1 MRRVTLW
8 VFSAITVAVVTGL
21 VVYQLHIGTKYLPPL
36 SLTGS
41 GATAGGGGGKPSM
54 SRIASICKQISQSGS
69 LPSSSGG

>member
-1 MRRVTLW
+1 MRRATLW
-8 VFSAITVAVVTGL
+8 IVSAMTVAVVTGL

-41 GATAGGGGGKPSM
+41 GASAGGGGKPSM